1 MLYME
6 HTWTKFVRLLTPL
19 RCAGLLPSLG
29 VTGETQVA
37 DHLIAEKPVALPE
50 DRPTRRSLK
59 IKQLDAKMVRAIAT
73 VNVRHL
79 GRGPRKRSR

>member
-1 MLYME
+1 ME
-6 HTWTKFVRLLTPL
+6 HTLARFVRLLTPL
-19 RCAGLLPSLG
+19 RFAGLLPPLG

-59 IKQLDAKMVRAIAT
+59 IKQIDAKMARAIAA
-73 VNVRHL
+73 VKVRHL
-79 GRGPRKRSR
+79 GRGPRKLAR